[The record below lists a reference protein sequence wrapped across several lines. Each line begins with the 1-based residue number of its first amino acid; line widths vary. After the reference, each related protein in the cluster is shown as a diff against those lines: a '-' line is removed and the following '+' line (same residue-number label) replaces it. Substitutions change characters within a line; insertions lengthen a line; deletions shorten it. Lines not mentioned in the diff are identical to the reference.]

1 MKIGEVKSIT
11 MDWANRILDVWFG
24 NGNFADRMVKPAL
37 KVMLKA
43 NIDKMDDVLVAFT
56 KKDGTIMMNE
66 LIDSYINE
74 IPEEGLILNVTDF
87 IGDNAFA
94 RAISPKLLERSDLVE
109 LKRRLSNA

>member
-24 NGNFADRMVKPAL
+24 SGNFADRMVKPAI

-43 NIDKMDDVLVAFT
+43 NIDKMDDILVAFT